1 MILRG
6 SLPLSQPADNSSTLS
21 TRHSVIHNFPA
32 ARPFRRISREPGTEF
47 RHRPDEFRNEV
58 FMFGKM
64 RRAIAG
70 VRSWLPSGDAGMSTA
85 EYAVGTVA
93 AVAFAV
99 VLYKVVNSSAV
110 MSALSKIIKDAL
122 SV

>member
-1 MILRG
+1 ML
-6 SLPLSQPADNSSTLS
+6 LS
-21 TRHSVIHNFPA
+21 TPHSVIHNLA
-32 ARPFRRISREPGTEF
+32 AALPFRSISREPGTEF
-47 RHRPDEFRNEV
+47 RHRPDESETRF

-64 RRAIAG
+64 RRAIAA
-70 VRSWLPSGDAGMSTA
+70 VRSWLPAGDAGMSTA

-122 SV
+122 SVHL